1 VEKGLP
7 TITDE
12 LIEGLSLAF
21 PQRHPDLSMSDR
33 QIWYEAGKRFVVDYL
48 IEQQKRQRETMLTSS
63 VLEN

>member
-1 VEKGLP
+1 MDKGLP

-21 PQRHPDLSMSDR
+21 PQRHPDLSMSDK

>member
-1 VEKGLP
+1 MEKGLP

>member
-1 VEKGLP
+1 MEKGLP
-7 TITDE
+7 PITDE
-12 LIEGLSLAF
+12 PIEGLSRAF

>member
-21 PQRHPDLSMSDR
+21 PQRHPDLSMSER

>member
-1 VEKGLP
+1 MDKGLP

-12 LIEGLSLAF
+12 LIEGLSLVF

-48 IEQQKRQRETMLTSS
+48 IEQQKRQREAMLTSS

>member
-7 TITDE
+7 PITDE
-12 LIEGLSLAF
+12 LIEGLSRAF

-48 IEQQKRQRETMLTSS
+48 IEQQKRQKETMLTTSL
-63 VLEN
+63 LES

>member
-1 VEKGLP
+1 MEKGLP
-7 TITDE
+7 PITDE
-12 LIEGLSLAF
+12 LIEGLSVAF
-21 PQRHPDLSMSDR
+21 PQRHPDLSMSEK

>member
-1 VEKGLP
+1 MEKGLP

-21 PQRHPDLSMSDR
+21 PQRHPDLSMSER

>member
-1 VEKGLP
+1 MDKGLP

>member
-1 VEKGLP
+1 MEKGLP

-48 IEQQKRQRETMLTSS
+48 IEQQKRQREAMLTSS

>member
-1 VEKGLP
+1 MEKGLP

-33 QIWYEAGKRFVVDYL
+33 QIWSEAGKRFVVDYL